1 MDAETPMDIGVTLT
15 DTPLE
20 STTAS
25 DPVLTP
31 QSTPFQSMLNS
42 DPLLST
48 PSPPPPP
55 QHMSDGYMPSSG
67 YVSYMETLL
76 NSHFPQDDDPG
87 PLY

>member
-1 MDAETPMDIGVTLT
+1 MDTVTQMDTSVALT
-15 DTPLE
+15 DAPTE
-20 STTAS
+20 SAPAS

-31 QSTPFQSMLNS
+31 QSTPFQSTLNS
-42 DPLLST
+42 DPLLSV

-55 QHMSDGYMPSSG
+55 QHMADGYMPSSG

-76 NSHFPQDDDPG
+76 NSHFPQDGGPG